1 MVVVV
6 VVDVVVVAAAAL
18 CGGDSHRHYCCL
30 SLSIASLNDFFSE
43 IKMLVLEVLKVL
55 EEVL

>member
-1 MVVVV
+1 MVVVL

-18 CGGDSHRHYCCL
+18 CGGDSHRHYCCW
-30 SLSIASLNDFFSE
+30 SLSTASLNNFFSE